1 MSRRNK
7 EKSERGRK
15 AAKEGKSFKA
25 GGGLRA
31 SKQYRDGRAYG
42 KSRNCWTSEEDA
54 CAIGASPRRS
64 RRHSKDERHPHKH
77 IPESLRSYIT
87 GTVDMKS
94 SGKAYI
100 IPDNKEIEDVYIAP
114 NNIGHSLHGDYVRVL
129 LFPWRA
135 GHRMEGQI
143 VEVLK
148 RNKHNIVGTVDYAGK
163 YAFLIPDSTNVVQSV
178 FLPQENL
185 CGAKQGQKVVARIE
199 DWPAHL
205 NNPIGKVTAI
215 LGRPGENNVEMQSI
229 LAEFDFPLSYPQ
241 EAIDEAAKMSEKV
254 TPKEL
259 AARRDFRDIYTCTI
273 DPADAKDFDDAL
285 SYRLLPNGNREV
297 GVHIAD
303 VSHFVKPGSAIDAEA
318 YERATSVYLVDRTI
332 PMLPERLCNNLCSL
346 NPDVDRFCFSVLFE
360 MDNKAQIKHFWI
372 GKGLIHSNRRF
383 TYEEAQAI
391 LESVGLAEK
400 AASSGAGSSAKM
412 GSGDTAGGGQ
422 PMATLGGPAAASTE
436 AVKPLSAKSKI
447 RAAAKAQA
455 ASAGS
460 SSLERLGSPED
471 IEAICELFKLSRIL
485 RDKRFKTGA
494 INFHSQEV
502 RFQLE
507 PGTAKPLGVYIKE
520 SKESNHLVEEFMLL
534 ANRRVA
540 ELIGKCMKV
549 RQEGNGVYGSEST
562 NRVGSFDKEREAMQ
576 EERSGFGQDEEAWRD
591 SLEDF
596 GGDEARS
603 GRPSA
608 ALVRPKKRGKKAL
621 PGEGE
626 NAEAVKLSGKVKA
639 ISGKPKTFVY
649 RVHDEPNPERLA
661 TFTQFVGKL
670 GYKMNLKS
678 RSGLVKSFN
687 NLLESVEG
695 KAEQNMIETIAVRTM
710 AKAHYSTQNIGHY
723 GLAFPFYT
731 HFTSPIRRYPD
742 LMVHRLLE
750 SYIHGGKSVDKE
762 EYEEKCVHSSDMEKK
777 AADAERASIKYKQA
791 EFLLDKVGQKFHGVI
806 SGVSKWGIYVCLDE
820 NYCEGMVP
828 LRSLKDDY
836 YELDEENYQV
846 VGYRNGNVY
855 KLGQEVWIRITEI
868 DMNKKQLTFAFLEPQ
883 EEPGYRTG
891 KKNRKD
897 NNAYT
902 RRRK

>member
-1 MSRRNK
+1 M
-7 EKSERGRK
+7 
-15 AAKEGKSFKA
+15 FKA
-25 GGGLRA
+25 EKA
-31 SKQYRDGRAYG
+31 SRGSMKPRSGRSSR
-42 KSRNCWTSEEDA
+42 KSRNYWTSEEDVY
-54 CAIGASPRRS
+54 AIESSPRRS
-64 RRHSKDERHPHKH
+64 RRRSRDERHPHKH

-185 CGAKQGQKVVARIE
+185 SGAKQGQKVVARIE

-259 AARRDFRDIYTCTI
+259 AARRDFRGIYTCTI

-422 PMATLGGPAAASTE
+422 PMATLGGSAAASTE

-576 EERSGFGQDEEAWRD
+576 EERSGFGKDEEAWRD

-596 GGDEARS
+596 DGGEAGS

-608 ALVRPKKRGKKAL
+608 ALVRPKKKG
-621 PGEGE
+621 
-626 NAEAVKLSGKVKA
+626 N
-639 ISGKPKTFVY
+639 
-649 RVHDEPNPERLA
+649 
-661 TFTQFVGKL
+661 
-670 GYKMNLKS
+670 
-678 RSGLVKSFN
+678 
-687 NLLESVEG
+687 
-695 KAEQNMIETIAVRTM
+695 
-710 AKAHYSTQNIGHY
+710 
-723 GLAFPFYT
+723 
-731 HFTSPIRRYPD
+731 RY
-742 LMVHRLLE
+742 E
-750 SYIHGGKSVDKE
+750 IH
-762 EYEEKCVHSSDMEKK
+762 H
-777 AADAERASIKYKQA
+777 Q
-791 EFLLDKVGQKFHGVI
+791 
-806 SGVSKWGIYVCLDE
+806 
-820 NYCEGMVP
+820 
-828 LRSLKDDY
+828 
-836 YELDEENYQV
+836 
-846 VGYRNGNVY
+846 
-855 KLGQEVWIRITEI
+855 
-868 DMNKKQLTFAFLEPQ
+868 
-883 EEPGYRTG
+883 
-891 KKNRKD
+891 
-897 NNAYT
+897 
-902 RRRK
+902 

>member
-1 MSRRNK
+1 M
-7 EKSERGRK
+7 
-15 AAKEGKSFKA
+15 FKA
-25 GGGLRA
+25 EKA
-31 SKQYRDGRAYG
+31 SRGSMKPRSGRSSR
-42 KSRNCWTSEEDA
+42 KSRNYWTSEEDVY
-54 CAIGASPRRS
+54 AIESSPRRS
-64 RRHSKDERHPHKH
+64 RRRSRDERHPHKH

-346 NPDVDRFCFSVLFE
+346 NPDVDRFCFSVIFE

-400 AASSGAGSSAKM
+400 AASSGAGNSAKT
-412 GSGDTAGGGQ
+412 GSGDTAGDGQ
-422 PMATLGGPAAASTE
+422 PMATLGSPAAASTE
-436 AVKPLSAKSKI
+436 AAKPVSAKSKI

-576 EERSGFGQDEEAWRD
+576 EERSGFGQDEEVWRD
-591 SLEDF
+591 SMEDF
-596 GGDEARS
+596 DGDVAGS

-608 ALVRPKKRGKKAL
+608 R
-621 PGEGE
+621 
-626 NAEAVKLSGKVKA
+626 
-639 ISGKPKTFVY
+639 
-649 RVHDEPNPERLA
+649 
-661 TFTQFVGKL
+661 
-670 GYKMNLKS
+670 
-678 RSGLVKSFN
+678 
-687 NLLESVEG
+687 
-695 KAEQNMIETIAVRTM
+695 
-710 AKAHYSTQNIGHY
+710 
-723 GLAFPFYT
+723 
-731 HFTSPIRRYPD
+731 
-742 LMVHRLLE
+742 
-750 SYIHGGKSVDKE
+750 
-762 EYEEKCVHSSDMEKK
+762 
-777 AADAERASIKYKQA
+777 
-791 EFLLDKVGQKFHGVI
+791 
-806 SGVSKWGIYVCLDE
+806 
-820 NYCEGMVP
+820 
-828 LRSLKDDY
+828 
-836 YELDEENYQV
+836 
-846 VGYRNGNVY
+846 
-855 KLGQEVWIRITEI
+855 
-868 DMNKKQLTFAFLEPQ
+868 
-883 EEPGYRTG
+883 
-891 KKNRKD
+891 
-897 NNAYT
+897 
-902 RRRK
+902 

>member
-1 MSRRNK
+1 M
-7 EKSERGRK
+7 
-15 AAKEGKSFKA
+15 FKA
-25 GGGLRA
+25 EKA
-31 SKQYRDGRAYG
+31 SRGSMKSRSGRSSR
-42 KSRNCWTSEEDA
+42 KSRNYWTSEEDVY
-54 CAIGASPRRS
+54 AIESSPRRS
-64 RRHSKDERHPHKH
+64 RRRSRGERYPHKH

-148 RNKHNIVGTVDYAGK
+148 RNKHNIVGMVDYAGK

-185 CGAKQGQKVVARIE
+185 SGAKQGQKVVARIE

-241 EAIDEAAKMSEKV
+241 EAIDEAEKMSEKV

-259 AARRDFRDIYTCTI
+259 AARRDFRGIYTCTI

-346 NPDVDRFCFSVLFE
+346 NPDVDRFCFSVIFE

-400 AASSGAGSSAKM
+400 AASSGAGNSAKTGSDCVNAASEGGSSALP
-412 GSGDTAGGGQ
+412 SDS
-422 PMATLGGPAAASTE
+422 PAAASTE
-436 AVKPLSAKSKI
+436 TAKPLSAKSKI

-591 SLEDF
+591 SMEDF
-596 GGDEARS
+596 DGGEAGS

-608 ALVRPKKRGKKAL
+608 ALVRPKKKGKKAL

-626 NAEAVKLSGKVKA
+626 NEEAVKFSGKVKA
-639 ISGKPKTFVY
+639 ISDKPKTFVY

-891 KKNRKD
+891 KSGNHAARKRGR
-897 NNAYT
+897 NG
-902 RRRK
+902 RR

>member
-87 GTVDMKS
+87 GMVDMKS

-100 IPDNKEIEDVYIAP
+100 VPDNKEIEDVYIAP
-114 NNIGHSLHGDYVRVL
+114 NNIGHSLHGDHVRVL

-185 CGAKQGQKVVARIE
+185 GGAKQGQKVVARIE

-254 TPKEL
+254 TSKEL

-285 SYRLLPNGNREV
+285 SYRVLPNGNREV

-346 NPDVDRFCFSVLFE
+346 NPNVDRFCFSVVFE

-400 AASSGAGSSAKM
+400 SVSTAKGRICKAELDRGKAASCQQPESSSGVSEGEANASGRPVSAKARIRAASGSKEAASSSN
-412 GSGDTAGGGQ
+412 
-422 PMATLGGPAAASTE
+422 
-436 AVKPLSAKSKI
+436 
-447 RAAAKAQA
+447 
-455 ASAGS
+455 
-460 SSLERLGSPED
+460 LERLGSPED
-471 IEAICELFKLSRIL
+471 IEAVCELFRLSRIL

-549 RQEGNGVYGSEST
+549 RADGNGVYGSEST
-562 NRVGSFDKEREAMQ
+562 NRVGSFDREREAMK
-576 EERSGFGQDEEAWRD
+576 
-591 SLEDF
+591 
-596 GGDEARS
+596 DEAVFEGEEEPVRMPVEDPDAEAARS
-603 GRPSA
+603 ERQFAVSARSKKKGR
-608 ALVRPKKRGKKAL
+608 KGL
-621 PGEGE
+621 PGEEENGE
-626 NAEAVKLSGKVKA
+626 ASRLSGRVKP

-649 RVHDEPNPERLA
+649 RVHDEPNPEKLA

-670 GYKMNLKS
+670 GYRMNLKN

-687 NLLESVEG
+687 NLLEAVEG

-710 AKAHYSTQNIGHY
+710 AKACYSTHNIGHY

-750 SYIHGGKSVDKE
+750 NYIHGGKSADAE

-777 AADAERASIKYKQA
+777 AADAERASVKYKQA

-806 SGVSKWGIYVCLDE
+806 SGVSKWGVFVCLDE

-883 EEPGYRTG
+883 EEPGYRAG
-891 KKNRKD
+891 KKNRKG
-897 NNAYT
+897 NNAYA

>member
-1 MSRRNK
+1 M
-7 EKSERGRK
+7 
-15 AAKEGKSFKA
+15 
-25 GGGLRA
+25 
-31 SKQYRDGRAYG
+31 
-42 KSRNCWTSEEDA
+42 
-54 CAIGASPRRS
+54 
-64 RRHSKDERHPHKH
+64 
-77 IPESLRSYIT
+77 
-87 GTVDMKS
+87 
-94 SGKAYI
+94 
-100 IPDNKEIEDVYIAP
+100 
-114 NNIGHSLHGDYVRVL
+114 
-129 LFPWRA
+129 
-135 GHRMEGQI
+135 
-143 VEVLK
+143 EVLK

-178 FLPQENL
+178 FLPQETL
-185 CGAKQGQKVVARIE
+185 GGAKQGQKVVARIE

-254 TPKEL
+254 TSKEL

-346 NPDVDRFCFSVLFE
+346 NPNVDRFCFSVVFE

-391 LESVGLAEK
+391 LESVGLAK
-400 AASSGAGSSAKM
+400 KTASSGADSSAKTGSG
-412 GSGDTAGGGQ
+412 GSGDTAGVGQ
-422 PMATLGGPAAASTE
+422 SMETLGSPAAASTE
-436 AVKPLSAKSKI
+436 AAKPVSAKSKI

-507 PGTAKPLGVYIKE
+507 TGTAKPLGVYIKE

-576 EERSGFGQDEEAWRD
+576 EGSGRTKR
-591 SLEDF
+591 F
-596 GGDEARS
+596 GGTRWRISTGTWLEAGGHLRLWFARKREGKRLCPARGKTRKPSSFPARS
-603 GRPSA
+603 KPFPTSPR
-608 ALVRPKKRGKKAL
+608 L
-621 PGEGE
+621 
-626 NAEAVKLSGKVKA
+626 LSIV
-639 ISGKPKTFVY
+639 SMTSRTRNVWP
-649 RVHDEPNPERLA
+649 P
-661 TFTQFVGKL
+661 
-670 GYKMNLKS
+670 S
-678 RSGLVKSFN
+678 RSLW
-687 NLLESVEG
+687 
-695 KAEQNMIETIAVRTM
+695 
-710 AKAHYSTQNIGHY
+710 
-723 GLAFPFYT
+723 
-731 HFTSPIRRYPD
+731 
-742 LMVHRLLE
+742 
-750 SYIHGGKSVDKE
+750 
-762 EYEEKCVHSSDMEKK
+762 
-777 AADAERASIKYKQA
+777 ASWA
-791 EFLLDKVGQKFHGVI
+791 
-806 SGVSKWGIYVCLDE
+806 
-820 NYCEGMVP
+820 
-828 LRSLKDDY
+828 
-836 YELDEENYQV
+836 
-846 VGYRNGNVY
+846 
-855 KLGQEVWIRITEI
+855 
-868 DMNKKQLTFAFLEPQ
+868 
-883 EEPGYRTG
+883 
-891 KKNRKD
+891 
-897 NNAYT
+897 T
-902 RRRK
+902 R

>member
-87 GTVDMKS
+87 GMVDMKS

-100 IPDNKEIEDVYIAP
+100 VPDNKEIEDVYIAP
-114 NNIGHSLHGDYVRVL
+114 NNIGHSLHGDHVRVL

-185 CGAKQGQKVVARIE
+185 GGAKQGQKVVARIE

-254 TPKEL
+254 TSKEL

-346 NPDVDRFCFSVLFE
+346 NPNVDRFCFSVVFE

-400 AASSGAGSSAKM
+400 SVSTAKGRICKAELDRGKAASCQQPESSSGVSEGEAKASGRSVSAKARIRAAFGSKEAASSSN
-412 GSGDTAGGGQ
+412 
-422 PMATLGGPAAASTE
+422 
-436 AVKPLSAKSKI
+436 
-447 RAAAKAQA
+447 
-455 ASAGS
+455 
-460 SSLERLGSPED
+460 LERLGSPED
-471 IEAICELFKLSRIL
+471 IEAVCELFRLSRIL

-549 RQEGNGVYGSEST
+549 RADGNGVYGSEST
-562 NRVGSFDKEREAMQ
+562 NRVGSFDREREAMK
-576 EERSGFGQDEEAWRD
+576 
-591 SLEDF
+591 
-596 GGDEARS
+596 DEAGFEGEEEPVRIPVEDPDAEAARS
-603 GRPSA
+603 ERQFAVLARSKKKGR
-608 ALVRPKKRGKKAL
+608 KGL
-621 PGEGE
+621 PGEEENGE
-626 NAEAVKLSGKVKA
+626 ASRLSGRVKP

-649 RVHDEPNPERLA
+649 RVHDEPNPEKLA

-670 GYKMNLKS
+670 GYRMNLKN

-687 NLLESVEG
+687 NLLEAVEG

-750 SYIHGGKSVDKE
+750 SYIHGGKSVDKG

-777 AADAERASIKYKQA
+777 AADAERASVKYKQA

-806 SGVSKWGIYVCLDE
+806 SGVSKWGVFVCLDE

-883 EEPGYRTG
+883 EEPGYRAG
-891 KKNRKD
+891 KKNRKG
-897 NNAYT
+897 NNAYA

>member
-54 CAIGASPRRS
+54 CAIGSSPRRS

-87 GTVDMKS
+87 GMVDMKS

-100 IPDNKEIEDVYIAP
+100 VPDNKEIEDVYIAP
-114 NNIGHSLHGDYVRVL
+114 NNIGHSLHGDHVRVL

-185 CGAKQGQKVVARIE
+185 GGAKQGQKVVARIE

-259 AARRDFRDIYTCTI
+259 AARRDFRGIYTCTI

-346 NPDVDRFCFSVLFE
+346 NPDVDRFCFSVVFE

-400 AASSGAGSSAKM
+400 SVSTAKGRICKAELDRGKAASCQQPESSSGVSEGEAKASGRSVSAKARIRAASGSKEAASSSN
-412 GSGDTAGGGQ
+412 
-422 PMATLGGPAAASTE
+422 
-436 AVKPLSAKSKI
+436 
-447 RAAAKAQA
+447 
-455 ASAGS
+455 
-460 SSLERLGSPED
+460 LERLGSPED
-471 IEAICELFKLSRIL
+471 IEAVCELFRLSRIL

-549 RQEGNGVYGSEST
+549 RADGNGVYGSEST
-562 NRVGSFDKEREAMQ
+562 NRVGSFDREREAMK
-576 EERSGFGQDEEAWRD
+576 
-591 SLEDF
+591 
-596 GGDEARS
+596 DEAGFEGEEEPVRIPVEDPDAEAARS
-603 GRPSA
+603 ERQFAVSARSKKKGR
-608 ALVRPKKRGKKAL
+608 KGL
-621 PGEGE
+621 PGEEENGE
-626 NAEAVKLSGKVKA
+626 ASRLSGRVKP

-649 RVHDEPNPERLA
+649 RVHDEPNPEKLA

-670 GYKMNLKS
+670 GYRMNLKN

-687 NLLESVEG
+687 NLLEAVEG

-710 AKAHYSTQNIGHY
+710 AKACYSTHNIGHY

-750 SYIHGGKSVDKE
+750 NYIHGGKSADAE

-777 AADAERASIKYKQA
+777 AADAERASVKYKQA

-891 KKNRKD
+891 KKNCKA
-897 NNAYT
+897 NNAYA

>member
-87 GTVDMKS
+87 GMVDMKS

-100 IPDNKEIEDVYIAP
+100 VPDNKEIEDVYIAP
-114 NNIGHSLHGDYVRVL
+114 NNIGHSLHGDHVRVL

-185 CGAKQGQKVVARIE
+185 GGAKQGQKVVARIE

-254 TPKEL
+254 TSKEL

-346 NPDVDRFCFSVLFE
+346 NPDVDRFCFSVVFE

-400 AASSGAGSSAKM
+400 SVSTAKGRICKAELDCGKAASCQQPESSSGVSEGEANASGRSVSAKARIRAASGSKEAASSSN
-412 GSGDTAGGGQ
+412 
-422 PMATLGGPAAASTE
+422 
-436 AVKPLSAKSKI
+436 
-447 RAAAKAQA
+447 
-455 ASAGS
+455 
-460 SSLERLGSPED
+460 LERLGSPED
-471 IEAICELFKLSRIL
+471 IEAVCELFRLSRIL

-549 RQEGNGVYGSEST
+549 RADGNGVYGSEST
-562 NRVGSFDKEREAMQ
+562 NRVGSFDRERGAMK
-576 EERSGFGQDEEAWRD
+576 
-591 SLEDF
+591 
-596 GGDEARS
+596 DEAVFEGEEEPVRMPVEDPDAEAARS
-603 GRPSA
+603 ERQFAVSARSKKKGR
-608 ALVRPKKRGKKAL
+608 KGL
-621 PGEGE
+621 PGEEENGE
-626 NAEAVKLSGKVKA
+626 ASRLSGRVKP

-649 RVHDEPNPERLA
+649 RVHDEPNPEKLA

-670 GYKMNLKS
+670 GYRMNLKN

-687 NLLESVEG
+687 NLLEAVEG

-710 AKAHYSTQNIGHY
+710 AKACYSTHNIGHY

-750 SYIHGGKSVDKE
+750 NYIHGGKSADAE

-777 AADAERASIKYKQA
+777 AADAERASVKYKQA

-806 SGVSKWGIYVCLDE
+806 SGVSKWGVFVCLDE

-883 EEPGYRTG
+883 EEPGYRAG
-891 KKNRKD
+891 KKNRKG
-897 NNAYT
+897 NNAYA